1 VGIQSPRS
9 GNTVFDEI
17 EGSNP
22 TPDVT
27 VDANLSSPEE
37 AETEVDEVGG
47 AGKKRATLRQRMQ
60 HSLRKES
67 LAAGTAS

>member
-1 VGIQSPRS
+1 VGIQSPIS
-9 GNTVFDEI
+9 GSTVLDEI

-27 VDANLSSPEE
+27 VDTNPSSPEE
-37 AETEVDEVGG
+37 AETEFDEVGG

-60 HSLRKES
+60 NSLRKGS
-67 LAAGTAS
+67 LASGTAS